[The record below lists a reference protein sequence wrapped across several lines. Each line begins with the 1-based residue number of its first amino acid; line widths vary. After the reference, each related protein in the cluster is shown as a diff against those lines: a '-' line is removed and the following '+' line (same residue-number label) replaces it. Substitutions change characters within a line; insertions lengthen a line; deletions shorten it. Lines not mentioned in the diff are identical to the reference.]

1 MEARAR
7 EVTPE
12 ERQKLRAEH
21 SRPVL
26 DRIAVLAQVHLH
38 QVLAQVHLHQVLPG
52 SLMGQALHYLIGQWP
67 KLIRFVDDG
76 NYPIDNNQA
85 ENSIR
90 PFCVGR
96 RAWLFSDTVGGANA
110 SVNLYSLLETCKA
123 NGVEPYGYLK
133 SLLIGLPLAHTA
145 DDYEAL
151 LPWRLGKPAATT

>member
-1 MEARAR
+1 MIHI
-7 EVTPE
+7 E
-12 ERQKLRAEH
+12 EI
-21 SRPVL
+21 P
-26 DRIAVLAQVHLH
+26 
-38 QVLAQVHLHQVLPG
+38 
-52 SLMGQALHYLIGQWP
+52 
-67 KLIRFVDDG
+67 
-76 NYPIDNNQA
+76 PIDNIQA

-110 SVNLYSLLETCKA
+110 SANLYSLLETCRA

-133 SLLIGLPLAHTA
+133 SLLIALPLACTA

>member
-38 QVLAQVHLHQVLPG
+38 QVLPG

-67 KLIRFVDDG
+67 KLIRYVDDG

-110 SVNLYSLLETCKA
+110 SSILYALLETCKA

-133 SLLIGLPLAHTA
+133 RLI
-145 DDYEAL
+145 
-151 LPWRLGKPAATT
+151 R